1 MIRNLIALALLALV
15 AAPLVS
21 LHQMGGI
28 GIRTSVWLVKP
39 DGAAAGGVTLEAL
52 VRATRL

>member
-1 MIRNLIALALLALV
+1 MIRNLIALALIALV

-21 LHQMGGI
+21 LYQLGGI

-39 DGAAAGGVTLEAL
+39 DGAMAGGVTLETL